1 MDIYVNAPDPADKG
15 AGEPVS
21 LAAGQ
26 TRLPL
31 KRVVRWLPKPP
42 GAVYTRY
49 LPVLFVKQMV
59 SPLPHYPLSPL
70 ARAGVLVR
78 PLADAARAAA
88 HPPGAAHHDAHY
100 LLVLLTAGELHL
112 TLDFEELTLRAPAV
126 LLISPGQVHQ
136 LRGATAPQGWGV
148 SFEPSLVAEDTRA
161 LLEQQLRQPVTV
173 QPTLHTRA
181 ETLLALLADCQQ
193 DAGPTTHLGP
203 ALQALLAALL
213 HLLANE
219 LAPLSV
225 HAQGAT
231 TRGQELLA
239 GFYRLLRQ
247 HFRDWKQPA
256 QYAAALAVTVSHLND
271 TVKARSGYPVSQHLQ
286 ARTILEAKRLLFYS
300 DEPVKQIGYALGY
313 DEPVYFGKLFKKVTG
328 LTPQQ
333 FRRTIRE

>member
-1 MDIYVNAPDPADKG
+1 M
-15 AGEPVS
+15 
-21 LAAGQ
+21 
-26 TRLPL
+26 
-31 KRVVRWLPKPP
+31 
-42 GAVYTRY
+42 
-49 LPVLFVKQMV
+49 KQLV
-59 SPLPHYPLSPL
+59 FPLPHYPLSPL

-78 PLADAARAAA
+78 PLAEAAQAAA
-88 HPPGAAHHDAHY
+88 HPLGAAHRDAHY
-100 LLVLLTAGELHL
+100 LLVLLTAGALHL
-112 TLDFEELTLRAPAV
+112 MLDFEALTLRAPAV

-136 LRGATAPQGWGV
+136 LRGVDAPRGWGV

-161 LLEQQLRQPVTV
+161 FLEQQLRQPLTA
-173 QPTLHTRA
+173 QLTFQARA
-181 ETLLALLADCQQ
+181 ETLLALLVDCQQ
-193 DAGPTTHLGP
+193 DAAPTTHLGP

-219 LAPLSV
+219 LAPLRLS
-225 HAQGAT
+225 AQGAT
-231 TRGQELLA
+231 TRGQELLT

-256 QYAAALAVTVSHLND
+256 QYAAALAVTASHLND
-271 TVKARSGYPVSQHLQ
+271 TVKALSSYPVSQHLQ